1 MSVKKVFVDTL
12 KSVTDKKVFV
22 DTLKFATDRDLK
34 KSLSTLI
41 ILQDFQK
48 KISAIDEIEFIDLI
62 FMLSIMDLYISNT

>member
-1 MSVKKVFVDTL
+1 MSV
-12 KSVTDKKVFV
+12 KKVFV